1 MTTGILTKHLVEQ
14 QIPYHV
20 REANPL
26 FTRFLEYYY
35 EFQQQSNIAA
45 IIQDIK
51 QYNDIDEVE
60 EQFLLNFFE
69 EFKSI
74 PYTVVADKR
83 LVAKHVYDLYKSKG
97 SEQSLK
103 LLFRIVYGEE
113 IDVYYPQEDILRA
126 SDGRWIQDSTI
137 TVRTVSGTIKS
148 TSNKIELI
156 TSQGTYRFELKSY
169 EVFSV
174 DATHVVFEP
183 RQKYHVDATQQVNI
197 YTNDTLDFVGEATLM
212 PISIEVEDGGA
223 YWQLGQVIVLPGP
236 VRDTICQIKRIGEN
250 GSIKKLD
257 IIQYGLGYTSDT
269 AYNVSPFAFKPASS
283 YTEAYTEKISDFPPA
298 YRHNLNI
305 FDINEDVT
313 ESIIGFMSDQE
324 YVLEGYVLNGYINRT
339 VFSQSYADSSVS
351 DIVNDDI
358 TIDQWIESKA
368 RLQLRVGYAARAGGY
383 YEDVRGQP
391 SAPSIRLQDNFYY
404 QLFSYVITTSRLLSE
419 YKNVLALIHPA
430 GVKYFSNLAKNITI
444 NVDVAA
450 SRVLSRDVAQVDSTV
465 IATDDTVSREHVK
478 PFTNYVLATTSNMTD
493 SYDVHNGLPDSD
505 ADVVIGTPIYTASD
519 YDSGEFDIEDP
530 SFNEFTKPSEVE
542 WDESAIIDGIYTAS
556 DYDTSVY
563 DVPDEKYIAPYTLED
578 DDIKIT
584 KT

>member
-1 MTTGILTKHLVEQ
+1 MTTGIVTKHLIEQ
-14 QIPYHV
+14 QIPYHI
-20 REANPL
+20 RESNPL

-35 EFQQQSNIAA
+35 EFQQQSNITA

-51 QYNDIDEVE
+51 RYNDIDEVE
-60 EQFLLNFFE
+60 EQFLLDFFE

-97 SEQSLK
+97 SEQSLR

-113 IDVYYPQEDILRA
+113 IAVYYPQEDILRA

-137 TVRTVSGTIKS
+137 TARTISGEIKP

-156 TSQGTYRFELKSY
+156 TSQGTYIFEIKNY
-169 EVFSV
+169 EVFSTN
-174 DATHVVFEP
+174 AIHIVFEP
-183 RQKYHVDATQQVNI
+183 RQQYYVDQNQKINV

-212 PISIEVEDGGA
+212 PISIDVEDGGA

-236 VRDTICQIKRIGEN
+236 IRDTICQVKRVGEN
-250 GSIKKLD
+250 GSIRKLD

-269 AYNVSPFAFKPASS
+269 TYSVSPFVFKPASS

-298 YRHNLNI
+298 YKHNLSI

-313 ESIIGFMSDQE
+313 ESIIGFMTDQE
-324 YVLEGYVLNGYINRT
+324 YVLDGYVLNGYISRT

-351 DIVNDDI
+351 EIVNEEI

-404 QLFSYVITTSRLLSE
+404 QLFSYVITTSKLLSE
-419 YKNVLALIHPA
+419 YKNVLSLIHPA
-430 GVKYFSNLAKNITI
+430 GVKYFSNLAKNISI
-444 NVDVAA
+444 NVDVTA
-450 SRVLSRDVAQVDSTV
+450 SRVLSRDVSQIDSTV
-465 IATDDTVSREHVK
+465 SAIDNVLREQIL
-478 PFTNYVLATTSNMTD
+478 PTLNNYVLATTSNIAD

-505 ADVVIGTPIYTASD
+505 ADVVIGTPIYTAGD
-519 YDSGEFDIEDP
+519 YDSGQFDIEDP
-530 SFNEFTKPSEVE
+530 NFFEYDKPSEVE
-542 WDESAIIDGIYTAS
+542 WDESMIYDGIYTAG
-556 DYDTSVY
+556 DYDASLY
-563 DVPDEKYIAPYTLED
+563 DVPDAKYIDPYTFED
-578 DDIKIT
+578 DDIDIT